1 MLITLISSM
10 SMYYFNL
17 AKNGKRRVR
26 TRLLRERKRRPHCRG
41 YNCIL
46 CSVLY
51 ITKSL
56 DMQHYGNWMAFVVIL
71 RHGLTVTL
79 TGVKLTMYTR
89 LASNAQSLPL
99 PLDPRQ
105 PFLLRVDGIFG
116 VRIPLP
122 QLQSLLCQAES
133 MVLQN
138 LEMVTKA
145 RSWEYH
151 SCSLSNMLP

>member
-56 DMQHYGNWMAFVVIL
+56 DMQHYGNWMAIVFIL
-71 RHGLTVTL
+71 RHDLTVAL
-79 TGVKLTMYTR
+79 TGVELTMYTR
-89 LASNAQSLPL
+89 LASNA
-99 PLDPRQ
+99 
-105 PFLLRVDGIFG
+105 
-116 VRIPLP
+116 
-122 QLQSLLCQAES
+122 
-133 MVLQN
+133 
-138 LEMVTKA
+138 
-145 RSWEYH
+145 
-151 SCSLSNMLP
+151 